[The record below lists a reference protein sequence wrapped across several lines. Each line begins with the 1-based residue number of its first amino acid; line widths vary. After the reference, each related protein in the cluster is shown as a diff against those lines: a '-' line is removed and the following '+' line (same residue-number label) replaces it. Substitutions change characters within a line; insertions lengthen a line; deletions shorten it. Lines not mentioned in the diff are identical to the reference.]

1 MIRGYCVRCRK
12 GRGVQKPYS
21 VAVPQVQEPLLREML
36 QEEGGMDIQDN
47 GFGDGAAEH
56 CTPHPLEQD
65 NAILAYFHYVKNRS
79 EGHSLKQST
88 HDIALE
94 SASRLLSIANIPVE
108 EGNLIKLLKEI
119 SIDSNTHSRIRDIL
133 VRCATT
139 KTTPLARFNLI
150 SLRGIFR
157 ANHCTLSF
165 EQDQHVSI
173 YRKRHGHGIRPETYS
188 VSQDKALTRYFS
200 NIKARKRNNGFIS
213 KATIHQATAAA
224 RNFLGYLKIQ
234 TTDHAISDLIAK
246 SRQDTAF
253 KEQTE
258 DSLLTFS
265 NLEPIRSHRKNATF
279 LKGIFK
285 ANRCPLNISIDNH
298 FNAKTPKISEGIL
311 QAIYNSLD
319 NEHQSLID
327 LQAFSGE
334 RVQCICTVNT
344 TQIKTSNDKY
354 SIVQVKPFQTKARI
368 EHPSIIPNAVA
379 DKVLTIAKRAGRE
392 TPFPNYNS
400 LWRDITKLALDKFN
414 VRLTSHYL
422 RKRFFSIAE
431 KTPMPTNHW
440 DLLMGS
446 QKQTGHCAENYSLE
460 DYSELV
466 EEYDRYLSSQLDIS
480 RSHQRATPLI
490 STDLDRLLT
499 ENAELKDQLLK
510 LTKLLTQRL
519 AT

>member
-1 MIRGYCVRCRK
+1 VL
-12 GRGVQKPYS
+12 P
-21 VAVPQVQEPLLREML
+21 
-36 QEEGGMDIQDN
+36 EEGGLALQDN
-47 GFGDGAAEH
+47 GFGDGAAERGNL
-56 CTPHPLEQD
+56 HPLEDD
-65 NAILAYFHYVKNRS
+65 NAILAYFHYVKYRS
-79 EGHSLKQST
+79 EGHTLKQTT
-88 HDIALE
+88 HDIAIE
-94 SASRLLSIANIPVE
+94 SASLLLSLADKPIE
-108 EGNLIKLLKEI
+108 EGSLYRLLKEI
-119 SIDSNTHSRIRDIL
+119 STDSETHSRIRDIL

-139 KTTPLARFNLI
+139 KNAPLSGYNLV

-157 ANHCTLSF
+157 ANKSILSF
-165 EQDQHVSI
+165 EPDQHVSI
-173 YRKRHGHGIRPETYS
+173 YHKRHGHGIRPETYS
-188 VSQDKALTRYFS
+188 VSQDKALIRYFT

-224 RNFLGYLKIQ
+224 RNFLEYLKIQ
-234 TTDHAISDLIAK
+234 VTDHAISDLITGG
-246 SRQDTAF
+246 RQDPDF

-285 ANRCPLNISIDNH
+285 ANRCPLNVSIDNH

-334 RVQCICTVNT
+334 RVQCICTISTN
-344 TQIKTSNDKY
+344 QIKSFNEDY
-354 SIVQVKPFQTKARI
+354 AIIQVKPFQTKARI
-368 EHPSIIPNAVA
+368 EHPSIIPKSVA
-379 DKVLTIAKRAGRE
+379 DKVLRIAKQAGRE

-431 KTPMPTNHW
+431 KTSMPTNHW

-466 EEYDRYLSSQLDIS
+466 EEYHRYLAPCLPLSKSPESPKPLESVKQDTYVLIQTISQLNRVINEL
-480 RSHQRATPLI
+480 REQLA
-490 STDLDRLLT
+490 LT
-499 ENAELKDQLLK
+499 NSS
-510 LTKLLTQRL
+510 
-519 AT
+519 

>member
-1 MIRGYCVRCRK
+1 M
-12 GRGVQKPYS
+12 
-21 VAVPQVQEPLLREML
+21 
-36 QEEGGMDIQDN
+36 
-47 GFGDGAAEH
+47 
-56 CTPHPLEQD
+56 
-65 NAILAYFHYVKNRS
+65 LAYFNYVKYRS
-79 EGHSLKQST
+79 EGHTLKQTT

-94 SASRLLSIANIPVE
+94 SASRLLSIDNKPIE
-108 EGNLIKLLKEI
+108 EGSLYKLLKAI
-119 SIDSNTHSRIRDIL
+119 SQDSNTHVRIRDIL

-139 KTTPLARFNLI
+139 KNAPLAKYNLF

-157 ANHCTLSF
+157 ANNCTLSF
-165 EQDQHVSI
+165 EPNEHASI
-173 YRKRHGHGIRPETYS
+173 YRKRHGHGIRPDTYT
-188 VSQDKALTRYFS
+188 VSQDRALIRYFT

-213 KATIHQATAAA
+213 KATIHQATAGA
-224 RNFLGYLKIQ
+224 RHFLDYLNIQ
-234 TTDHAISDLIAK
+234 VTDHAISDLITH

-253 KEQTE
+253 KEQLE

-265 NLEPIRSHRKNATF
+265 NLEPIRSHRKNSTF

-285 ANRCPLNISIDNH
+285 ANRCALQISIDNH

-311 QAIYNSLD
+311 QAIYKSLD
-319 NEHQSLID
+319 HEHQSLID

-334 RVQCICTVNT
+334 RVQCISTINT
-344 TQIKTSNDKY
+344 SQIKTFNDKY
-354 SIVQVKPFQTKARI
+354 AIIEVKPFQTKARI
-368 EHPSIIPNAVA
+368 EHASIIPKSLA
-379 DKVLTIAKRAGRE
+379 DRVLKIAKQTGRE
-392 TPFPNYNS
+392 TPFPNHKS

-466 EEYDRYLSSQLDIS
+466 EEYDRYLANALDLSSPYREKEPIKPTGTELEQL
-480 RSHQRATPLI
+480 RQQ
-490 STDLDRLLT
+490 
-499 ENAELKDQLLK
+499 NAELTQQLMK
-510 LTKLLTQRL
+510 LTTLLTQKL
-519 AT
+519 G